1 MTATAA
7 LVLALLLAPLPALAA
22 AEPGKALAAADP
34 AAEIAAGAAEAAETG
49 KALEAATARPRQV
62 AALGKAIEAYDAAL
76 SRIRAGIGDAAAR
89 EAALARDLA
98 DHRGEIARLLGAL
111 EAISRTPPPQ
121 QALHPQGP
129 LGAARAAAMMDR
141 LSPALSARAAE
152 LTGQLAAL
160 TAAREVRAR
169 GEADLAAALPRLDAA
184 RSALSQALAAAV
196 PDQIGPAD
204 PTATM
209 MARDSASL
217 TALAAALAKTAG
229 APQAPAPAAAP
240 PGAAPFVW
248 PAAGQVI
255 HHFNEPDAAGVRRPG
270 IVLAA
275 APFTLVTA
283 PADAVV
289 RYAGPF
295 LEYGAVVV
303 LEPDSATL
311 LVLAGLDRLQ
321 VRTGAEVRK
330 GDLLG
335 LLGGAGTDV
344 EETVMSSD
352 ADRGSGAGETL
363 YIEVRHG
370 QGPVD
375 PEPLFSGEDG

>member
-1 MTATAA
+1 
-7 LVLALLLAPLPALAA
+7 
-22 AEPGKALAAADP
+22 
-34 AAEIAAGAAEAAETG
+34 
-49 KALEAATARPRQV
+49 
-62 AALGKAIEAYDAAL
+62 
-76 SRIRAGIGDAAAR
+76 
-89 EAALARDLA
+89 
-98 DHRGEIARLLGAL
+98 
-111 EAISRTPPPQ
+111 
-121 QALHPQGP
+121 
-129 LGAARAAAMMDR
+129 
-141 LSPALSARAAE
+141 
-152 LTGQLAAL
+152 
-160 TAAREVRAR
+160 
-169 GEADLAAALPRLDAA
+169 
-184 RSALSQALAAAV
+184 
-196 PDQIGPAD
+196 
-204 PTATM
+204 M